1 MTKALLTM
9 DDFATKNIPAIVDYL
24 EKSNIPVI
32 LFACGKNVEKHYDEA
47 LYAVKKGIVVGNHSY
62 SHPHFSAISLEDGLK
77 EIERCEQVLN
87 DLYKE
92 AGMPRKYRPFRFPYG
107 DKGGD
112 NKASL
117 QKYLA
122 EKGFDKVDD
131 TAVTYPWW
139 KEQGLDKD
147 IDTFWTFDFT
157 EYRIRPNSGFTLDDV
172 FKRMHDQDP
181 KSGGALFAPD
191 GYNMLLFHS
200 HDETEEMVPEYY
212 RIILDEC
219 LKNGI
224 EFVEPRFKV

>member
-24 EKSNIPVI
+24 EEKHIPVI

-47 LYAVKKGIVVGNHSY
+47 IYAIKKGIVVGNHSY
-62 SHPHFSAISLEDGLK
+62 SHPNFSHISIEDGIK
-77 EIERCEQVLN
+77 EIKKCEEVLN
-87 DLYKE
+87 KLYND
-92 AGMPRKYRPFRFPYG
+92 AGMPRRYRPFRFPYG

-117 QKYLA
+117 QKYLN
-122 EKGFDKVDD
+122 EEGFDKVDD
-131 TAVTYPWW
+131 TAISYPWW
-139 KEQGLDKD
+139 KENGLDRD
-147 IDTFWTFDFT
+147 IDTFWTFDFA
-157 EYRIRPNSGFTLDDV
+157 EYNIRPNSGFTLDDV
-172 FKRMHDQDP
+172 FKRMYDQNP
-181 KSGGALFAPD
+181 KSGAPLFAPD
-191 GYNMLLFHS
+191 CYNMLLFHS

-224 EFVEPRFKV
+224 EFVEPKFMR